1 MQTRRIESAMV
12 GSLVVVLCLQTTTAT
27 AQGKPAK
34 KSEVLETADPD
45 REEAKAAFLEGT
57 KLAAETRWAEALAAF
72 ERAEARVPHAITS
85 FNIGVC
91 ERALG
96 RYTAARQ
103 TFQRA
108 LAEDRAGSTTLPER
122 LKQDAEGYLKEIE
135 ALLVRVTVTVTP
147 ANASLA
153 VDGRPLSIVA
163 AGEEPTG
170 VPVAIAGLRAPGKG
184 ERIPA
189 KRFVLEM
196 DFGRHVLTFS
206 RAGHSDGIVA
216 QDFAPGVAPP
226 LELALDELP
235 ATIQISAD
243 QPGALVTVE
252 GRDLGPVPITLR
264 RPAGSY
270 RVIVEKDG
278 FIDADAQL
286 VVKAGEQASFSAK
299 LPIDEPSI
307 AETWWFW
314 TLAGV
319 AVTGIGVGTYFI
331 AREATQEPTRP
342 TLGGGTLGWRV
353 PIQ

>member
-1 MQTRRIESAMV
+1 MKLRRTESAIA
-12 GSLVVVLCLQTTTAT
+12 GSLAVALCLQTTTVS
-27 AQGKPAK
+27 AQGKPVKEIAPT
-34 KSEVLETADPD
+34 ETADPA
-45 REEAKAAFLEGT
+45 REEARAAFLEGT

-72 ERAEARVPHAITS
+72 ERAEARIPHAITS

-96 RYTAARQ
+96 RYTAARE

-108 LAEDRAGSTTLPER
+108 LAEDRARSTTLPER
-122 LKQDAEGYLKEIE
+122 LKQDTEGYLKEIE
-135 ALLVRVTVTVTP
+135 ALLVRVTVTVKP
-147 ANASLA
+147 ASASLA
-153 VDGRPLSIVA
+153 VDGRPLSIVGPDKET
-163 AGEEPTG
+163 GEL
-170 VPVAIAGLRAPGKG
+170 PVAIAGLRPPGKG
-184 ERIPA
+184 EPIPA
-189 KRFVLEM
+189 KRFTLEM

-226 LELALDELP
+226 LELSLDELP

-286 VVKAGEQASFSAK
+286 VVKAGEQASFKAK

-307 AETWWFW
+307 AEKWWFW

-331 AREATQEPTRP
+331 AREATREPTRP